1 MAIVPMNDLLN
12 RIKKSMNETPTDDD
26 IKLVEDFTDTFTSLT
41 TNGNEDWK
49 AKYEEL
55 EKSSQEK
62 YEKNDAEWRKRYTDR
77 FMGKVEDIPE
87 VKQAQ
92 EQSRAETITID
103 DLFTRKE

>member
-12 RIKKSMNETPTDDD
+12 RIKKGMSETPTDEE
-26 IKLVEDFTDTFTSLT
+26 IKLVEDFTDTFTSLSKD
-41 TNGNEDWK
+41 GGEDWK

-55 EKSSQEK
+55 EKTSEERYQQ
-62 YEKNDAEWRKRYTDR
+62 NDAEWRKRYTDR

-92 EQSRAETITID
+92 EQNRAETITID